1 MATFEE
7 IMQAAVNADNAGDAN
22 AARTLVQLAQSMKG
36 GPVQKERG
44 PNDPVSPP
52 SPDTTDGIFVETAPG
67 VKQFRAN
74 PKDVVPEKN
83 VFGDTAAEMAAEP
96 WAAAGQFAQG
106 VTNPR
111 ESAIYK
117 AMPENW
123 NTALKGVYAGAANA
137 GLAALTGVGA
147 GLSYGAGAVADVV
160 AGDRTQERK
169 LAGDLM
175 MAMQVASPE
184 LAGVSSVGSS
194 AGRAASAAMK
204 AEAKIASPAGAAAD
218 IGILPSLGMTGK
230 TGAMVAAGLE
240 KIPGVGSVIAKD
252 AMRAVGEV
260 ERAFRSATQG
270 GVSSASAGGVLQS
283 GLKGF
288 VTKFKARSDTLF
300 DNVATHIPPGT
311 RLQLQN
317 TQKFVDETK
326 QYFSQNPELA
336 KKLGLNNW
344 DAILSEAKKNGVAWR
359 AVRQLR
365 TQIGEAIGTNRGSLV
380 DEDVDRLKGL
390 YGALTEDMSAT
401 AKAAGPQAFKAWSRA
416 NGFYKAGS
424 QRIERSLD
432 ATISADRPERAFEA
446 FDAITKADKA
456 SSDLKRMRQIKS
468 SMPEEGWKTVASSI
482 AERMGKAKPGAQNA
496 EGSVFSPSAF
506 LTEWNKMDRQAK
518 NILFDEATRIE
529 LEKIAK
535 VAEAV
540 KAGNLERNSSNTGT
554 AIAVS
559 GLATAMFNAP
569 ISTTGALAGTYLGAK
584 WVTSPLFLRAV
595 NSALKGDTRAIAAIA
610 NGKSSLAQDARI
622 LLQMSAVEA
631 QGGDAANSTTPPRA
645 AISR

>member
-1 MATFEE
+1 MATFAE
-7 IMQAAVNADNAGDAN
+7 IMQAAVNADKAGDAN

-44 PNDPVSPP
+44 PNDPVTPP
-52 SPDTTDGIFVETAPG
+52 TPDTTDGVFVEVSPG
-67 VKQFRAN
+67 VKEFRAN
-74 PKDVVPEKN
+74 PKSVVPEKN

-123 NTALKGVYAGAANA
+123 NTALKGVYAGTANA
-137 GLAALTGVGA
+137 GLAALTGIGA

-175 MAMQVASPE
+175 MGMQVASPE
-184 LAGVSSVGSS
+184 LAGVSSVGST
-194 AGRAASAAMK
+194 AGRAASSAMR
-204 AEAKIASPAGAAAD
+204 AESKIASPAGAAAD
-218 IGILPSLGMTGK
+218 LGVLPSLGMTGK
-230 TGAMVAAGLE
+230 AGAMVSAGLE

-252 AMRAVGEV
+252 AARAVGEV
-260 ERAFRSATQG
+260 ERVFKSATQG
-270 GVSSASAGGVLQS
+270 GVSSASAGDVLQS
-283 GLKGF
+283 GLRGF
-288 VTKFKARSDTLF
+288 VSKFKTKANTLF
-300 DNVATHIPPGT
+300 DDVSKRIPPDT

-317 TQKFVDETK
+317 TQKLIEDTK
-326 QYFSQNPELA
+326 QHFSQNPELA

-344 DAILSEAKKNGVAWR
+344 DAILSEAQKNGVSWQ

-365 TQIGEAIGTNRGSLV
+365 TQIGDAIGSNRGALV
-380 DEDVDRLKGL
+380 DEDVGRLKGL
-390 YGALTEDMSAT
+390 YGALTEDMGAT
-401 AKAAGPQAFKAWSRA
+401 AKAAGPEAFKSWSRA
-416 NGFYKAGS
+416 NGFYKAGA

-432 ATISADRPERAFEA
+432 ATISAKSPERAFEA
-446 FDAITKADKA
+446 FDAITKADRA

-468 SMPEEGWKTVASSI
+468 SMPEDSWKTVASSI
-482 AERMGKAKPGAQNA
+482 AERMGRAKPGTQNA
-496 EGSVFSPSAF
+496 EGSTFSPSVF

-518 NILFDEATRIE
+518 NILFDEATRVE
-529 LEKIAK
+529 LDKIAK
-535 VAEAV
+535 VSEAI
-540 KAGNLERNSSNTGT
+540 KAGNLERNTSNTGT

-569 ISTTGALAGTYLGAK
+569 IATSSALSGTYISARMM
-584 WVTSPLFLRAV
+584 TSPLFLRAV
-595 NSALKGDTRAIAAIA
+595 NSALKGDTRAITAMA
-610 NGKSSLAQDARI
+610 NGKGSFAQDARL

-631 QGGDAANSTTPPRA
+631 QGGDTANSNTPPRA